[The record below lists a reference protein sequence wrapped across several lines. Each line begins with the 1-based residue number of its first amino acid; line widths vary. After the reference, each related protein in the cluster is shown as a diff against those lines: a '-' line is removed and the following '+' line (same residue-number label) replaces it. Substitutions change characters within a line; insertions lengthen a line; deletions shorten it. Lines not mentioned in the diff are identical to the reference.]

1 MDATMHDTL
10 NIGPDYEPADLLKVT
25 WYNLFAALEL
35 LKPGLVFIESESSE
49 NEYSLVVTSVFQQ
62 TTLPEE
68 VLNEEKKVIQ
78 VRNELIEIRDIS
90 IIASALG
97 YSLEFMPSYVDLPSS
112 ISYQGIPDDYGDPY
126 ADEQMEIIKNQD
138 RNIDSAYDTALSE
151 YGAAVEDM
159 SPEDA
164 VSFMYSLS
172 DEERDSTVNNDCN
185 KLEQEY
191 YMLLANVLFP
201 ILESSTSYQ
210 MFREQIV
217 KEVEA
222 VEDSKL
228 SAYMLGRAVE
238 QDILSFPIF
247 SKYTTSIF
255 GTIIPEVSIQYDL
268 IRTRIVPGFLINQ
281 NAENTD
287 TLLGGYLWQ
296 TKCEGYA
303 GIKGYELI
311 EIALK
316 EIILAHLGYTPA
328 WQFDMPYGLAPWG
341 LFNNMANAEDVVPL
355 TADALNLEPIGGNE
369 AVVRSPLAM
378 RTYQKDQKILFHIL
392 NRGKSIRTDRQSN
405 DLTDL
410 VLDGIG
416 YQIVNNNVTGCFGW
430 CSVALEVNQDN
441 LRDWKD
447 EYKTDEILQSL
458 DDSLRYVKKYQW
470 IVLGEIQCMVI
481 DSKYSFKGKPLFAS

>member
-1 MDATMHDTL
+1 MNDAV

-25 WYNLFAALEL
+25 WHDLFAALEL
-35 LKPGLVFIESESSE
+35 LKPGLVFIEPKGSQ

-62 TTLPEE
+62 TTLPDK
-68 VLNEEKKVIQ
+68 VSNDEKKVIQ
-78 VRNELIEIRDIS
+78 VRNELIGMRDIS
-90 IIASALG
+90 AIASALG

-112 ISYQGIPDDYGDPY
+112 ISYQGIPYYYEDPY
-126 ADEQMEIIKNQD
+126 TEEQMEIIKNQD
-138 RNIDSAYDTALSE
+138 RDIDSAYDTALSE

-164 VSFMYSLS
+164 VSFVHSLG
-172 DEERDSTVNNDCN
+172 DEEVNSTKKKEHHGEEQNYY
-185 KLEQEY
+185 KL
-191 YMLLANVLFP
+191 LVNVLYP
-201 ILESSTSYQ
+201 ILESSDSYQ
-210 MFREQIV
+210 VFREQIV

-238 QDILSFPIF
+238 QDVLSFPIF
-247 SKYTTSIF
+247 SKNTTSMF

-268 IRTRIVPGFLINQ
+268 VRTRIAPGFLINQ

-303 GIKGYELI
+303 GIKGHELI

-328 WQFDMPYGLAPWG
+328 WQFDMPYNLAPWG
-341 LFNNMANAEDVVPL
+341 LINNMANAEDIVPL
-355 TADALNLEPIGGNE
+355 TARALNLEPIGDNV
-369 AVVRSPLAM
+369 AVVRTPLAM

-392 NRGKSIRTDRQSN
+392 NRGESIRTDRQSN
-405 DLTDL
+405 ELTDL
-410 VLDGIG
+410 VLGGIG

-470 IVLGEIQCMVI
+470 IVLGEIQCRVI
-481 DSKYSFKGKPLFAS
+481 DGKYSFKGKPLFAS